1 MTERRAHIVPRTPV
15 SSVRVLSASPY
26 SRRQT
31 QCASAPV
38 AEPSV
43 VQTVY
48 AVSFRKQLRRTALP
62 VLLTVLLTM
71 AASCSREP
79 VGGGEYGVYV
89 TVSSG
94 TSAGTSGATK
104 GMPDATDNDD
114 YRSIAIFAFTVPD
127 DRLAGYVCHHS
138 ISAGQTRFPMTL
150 DGSGTFDFYVI
161 LNPNSLN
168 SSDDFFEI
176 ADAAGD
182 RVDFPEQNVSSAVI
196 PDAIADLTP
205 ADIQSWRVRIREG
218 AESNMGSWDASG
230 NDWYAPMTNL
240 PGSGNTN
247 LRYTIPDTDVITN
260 IPISVTR
267 AVSKVRVWFRT
278 RGDRTEGPQER
289 VAYGPV
295 RWQDNPQT
303 LAPEVAPDAQRRYY
317 SIERMSLS
325 IPVEASGL
333 VSEAIDY
340 YAAADDPFTVE
351 NDTRYYYGNTVGE
364 SGFPDYDPDDLPDN
378 FYSNEYF
385 WQIWEYYIFPNI
397 YGGNAAG
404 ESTGTGTENITV
416 IDVDYAF
423 WQERGSYQYNGRYDY
438 GGYGNM
444 RYTYYYDWTSSF
456 EEETESS
463 GTKTIYLPPV
473 ERNTCINVWCALND
487 DTDRSFTYSVS
498 DWDETVEVDVPD
510 FN

>member
-15 SSVRVLSASPY
+15 FSVRVLTASPY

-104 GMPDATDNDD
+104 GMPDATDNED

-127 DRLAGYVCHHS
+127 GRLAGYVCHHS

-161 LNPNSLN
+161 LNPNSPN

-205 ADIQSWRVRIREG
+205 ADIQSWRVRIRDG
-218 AESNMGSWDASG
+218 AEDPEDSGYMGSWDGSG
-230 NDWYAPMTNL
+230 YGSKTWYAPMTNV

-247 LRYTIPDTDVITN
+247 LRYTVPDTDIITN

-267 AVSKVRVWFRT
+267 AVSKVRMMFVALNENTNIRQT
-278 RGDRTEGPQER
+278 INHINSITLTEHLYQAELYSNNSSGASVPDDCYYQDGSIHR
-289 VAYGPV
+289 VAETFGSGM
-295 RWQDNPQT
+295 NGE
-303 LAPEVAPDAQRRYY
+303 LVANKQ
-317 SIERMSLS
+317 
-325 IPVEASGL
+325 
-333 VSEAIDY
+333 
-340 YAAADDPFTVE
+340 
-351 NDTRYYYGNTVGE
+351 
-364 SGFPDYDPDDLPDN
+364 YDPDAVEDFHGLFDEKW
-378 FYSNEYF
+378 S
-385 WQIWEYYIFPNI
+385 YYIFPNMFSS
-397 YGGNAAG
+397 GDNV
-404 ESTGTGTENITV
+404 TTV
-416 IDVDYAF
+416 TV
-423 WQERGSYQYNGRYDY
+423 
-438 GGYGNM
+438 
-444 RYTYYYDWTSSF
+444 RYTYSVRTRNWRGWNDWNIQSDF
-456 EEETESS
+456 PKD
-463 GTKTIYLPPV
+463 KTINLPASG
-473 ERNTCINVWCALND
+473 RNTCINVWCALND
-487 DTDRSFTYSVS
+487 DTDRSFTYTVS

>member
-161 LNPNSLN
+161 LNPNSPN

-176 ADAAGD
+176 ADAAGE
-182 RVDFPEQNVSSAVI
+182 RVNFPEQGVSSAVI
-196 PDAIADLTP
+196 PEAIAGLAP
-205 ADIQSWRVRIREG
+205 ADIRSWRVRIREG
-218 AESNMGSWDASG
+218 AENDMGSWDGSG
-230 NDWYAPMTNL
+230 NGSKTWYAPMTNV

-247 LRYTIPDTDVITN
+247 LRYTVPDTDIITN

-267 AVSKVRVWFRT
+267 AVSKVRMMF
-278 RGDRTEGPQER
+278 
-289 VAYGPV
+289 VAKDEDYRDP
-295 RWQDNPQT
+295 
-303 LAPEVAPDAQRRYY
+303 Y
-317 SIERMSLS
+317 SSGGRNQAFESRNYLNDISLS
-325 IPVEASGL
+325 QPLSQAELYTETTGSVPEG
-333 VSEAIDY
+333 Y
-340 YAAADDPFTVE
+340 YDGNGTAVVQS
-351 NDTRYYYGNTVGE
+351 YGIGTAGRE
-364 SGFPDYDPDDLPDN
+364 IAKEDYDPNRVEDFQSL
-378 FYSNEYF
+378 FTRL
-385 WQIWEYYIFPNI
+385 WEYYLFPNMF
-397 YGGNAAG
+397 GSGSEN
-404 ESTGTGTENITV
+404 STD
-416 IDVDYAF
+416 IDV
-423 WQERGSYQYNGRYDY
+423 
-438 GGYGNM
+438 
-444 RYTYYYDWTSSF
+444 RYTYRSRTGVVGRGNNVVTWYEWIAEDKSVTVS
-456 EEETESS
+456 
-463 GTKTIYLPPV
+463 LPAFG
-473 ERNTCINVWCALND
+473 RNTCINVWCALND
-487 DTDRSFTYSVS
+487 ETDRSFTYTVS
-498 DWDETVEVDVPD
+498 DWDETVEVNVPD

>member
-1 MTERRAHIVPRTPV
+1 MV
-15 SSVRVLSASPY
+15 SSVRVLTASPY

-43 VQTVY
+43 VQT
-48 AVSFRKQLRRTALP
+48 VSFRKQLRRTALP

-104 GMPDATDNDD
+104 GMPDATDNED

-127 DRLAGYVCHHS
+127 DRLAGYVCHHI

-161 LNPNSLN
+161 LNPNSPN

-176 ADAAGD
+176 TDTSGNRVNFPKRQSGNASAFPSEIAA
-182 RVDFPEQNVSSAVI
+182 
-196 PDAIADLTP
+196 LTP
-205 ADIQSWRVRIREG
+205 SDIRSWRVRIRDG
-218 AESNMGSWDASG
+218 AEDPEDSGYMGSWDGSG
-230 NDWYAPMTNL
+230 KGSKTWYAPMTNV

-267 AVSKVRVWFRT
+267 AVSKVRMMFVALNENTNIRQT
-278 RGDRTEGPQER
+278 RNHINSITLTEHLYQAELYSSNSSGASVPDDCYYQDGSTHR
-289 VAYGPV
+289 VAETFGSGM
-295 RWQDNPQT
+295 NGE
-303 LAPEVAPDAQRRYY
+303 LVANKQ
-317 SIERMSLS
+317 
-325 IPVEASGL
+325 
-333 VSEAIDY
+333 
-340 YAAADDPFTVE
+340 
-351 NDTRYYYGNTVGE
+351 
-364 SGFPDYDPDDLPDN
+364 YDPDAVEN
-378 FYSNEYF
+378 FHGLFEEKWS
-385 WQIWEYYIFPNI
+385 YYIFPNMFSS
-397 YGGNAAG
+397 GDNV
-404 ESTGTGTENITV
+404 TTV
-416 IDVDYAF
+416 TV
-423 WQERGSYQYNGRYDY
+423 Q
-438 GGYGNM
+438 
-444 RYTYYYDWTSSF
+444 YTYSVRTRRGDWGRWNDWNIQSDF
-456 EEETESS
+456 PKD
-463 GTKTIYLPPV
+463 KTINLPASG
-473 ERNTCINVWCALND
+473 RNTCINVWCALND
-487 DTDRSFTYSVS
+487 DTDRSFTYTVS
-498 DWDETVEVDVPD
+498 DWDETVEVNVPD

>member
-176 ADAAGD
+176 ADADGE

-205 ADIQSWRVRIREG
+205 ADIQSWRVRIRDG
-218 AESNMGSWDASG
+218 AEDPKDSGYMGSWDGSG
-230 NDWYAPMTNL
+230 YGSKTWYAPMTNV

-247 LRYTIPDTDVITN
+247 LRYTVPDTDIITN

-267 AVSKVRVWFRT
+267 AVSKVRMMF
-278 RGDRTEGPQER
+278 
-289 VAYGPV
+289 VAKDEDYRDP
-295 RWQDNPQT
+295 
-303 LAPEVAPDAQRRYY
+303 Y
-317 SIERMSLS
+317 SRDGRNQAFESLNYLNDISLS
-325 IPVEASGL
+325 QPLSQAELYTETTGSVPEGYYDGNGTAVVQSYGSGTAGR
-333 VSEAIDY
+333 EIAK
-340 YAAADDPFTVE
+340 E
-351 NDTRYYYGNTVGE
+351 
-364 SGFPDYDPDDLPDN
+364 DYDPNQVED
-378 FYSNEYF
+378 F
-385 WQIWEYYIFPNI
+385 QILFTRLWEYYLFPNMF
-397 YGGNAAG
+397 GSGSEN
-404 ESTGTGTENITV
+404 STD
-416 IDVDYAF
+416 IDV
-423 WQERGSYQYNGRYDY
+423 
-438 GGYGNM
+438 
-444 RYTYYYDWTSSF
+444 RYTYHSRTGVVVGWGNNDVTWNRWIAEDKSVTVS
-456 EEETESS
+456 
-463 GTKTIYLPPV
+463 LPAFG
-473 ERNTCINVWCALND
+473 RNTCINVWCALND
-487 DTDRSFTYSVS
+487 ETDRSFTYTVS
-498 DWDETVEVDVPD
+498 DWDETVEVNVPD

>member
-1 MTERRAHIVPRTPV
+1 MTERRAHIIPRTMV
-15 SSVRVLSASPY
+15 SSVRVLTASPY

-38 AEPSV
+38 AELSV
-43 VQTVY
+43 VHT
-48 AVSFRKQLRRTALP
+48 VSFRKQLRRTALP

-161 LNPNSLN
+161 LNPNSPN

-176 ADAAGD
+176 TDASGN
-182 RVDFPEQNVSSAVI
+182 RVNFPERQSGNAFPSE
-196 PDAIADLTP
+196 IAALTP
-205 ADIQSWRVRIREG
+205 SDIRSWRVRIREG
-218 AESNMGSWDASG
+218 AESDMGSWDGSG
-230 NDWYAPMTNL
+230 NGSKTWYAPMTNV

-267 AVSKVRVWFRT
+267 AVSKVRMMF
-278 RGDRTEGPQER
+278 
-289 VAYGPV
+289 VAKDEDY
-295 RWQDNPQT
+295 RDS
-303 LAPEVAPDAQRRYY
+303 Y
-317 SIERMSLS
+317 SLGGRNQAFESWNYLNDISLS
-325 IPVEASGL
+325 QPLSQAELYTETTGSVPEG
-333 VSEAIDY
+333 Y
-340 YAAADDPFTVE
+340 YDGNGTAVVQS
-351 NDTRYYYGNTVGE
+351 YGNGT
-364 SGFPDYDPDDLPDN
+364 SGREIAKEDYDPNRVEDFQSL
-378 FYSNEYF
+378 FTRL
-385 WQIWEYYIFPNI
+385 WEYYLFPNMF
-397 YGGNAAG
+397 GSGSEN
-404 ESTGTGTENITV
+404 STD
-416 IDVDYAF
+416 IDV
-423 WQERGSYQYNGRYDY
+423 
-438 GGYGNM
+438 
-444 RYTYYYDWTSSF
+444 RYTYRSRTGEVGWRNNNVTWNGWIAKDKSVTVS
-456 EEETESS
+456 
-463 GTKTIYLPPV
+463 LPAFG
-473 ERNTCINVWCALND
+473 RNTCINVWCALND
-487 DTDRSFTYSVS
+487 DTDRSFTYTVS

>member
-15 SSVRVLSASPY
+15 FSVRVLTASPY

-31 QCASAPV
+31 QCASATV

-127 DRLAGYVCHHS
+127 GRLAGYVCHHS

-150 DGSGTFDFYVI
+150 SGSGTFDFYVI
-161 LNPNSLN
+161 LNPNS
-168 SSDDFFEI
+168 SDPSDDFFEI
-176 ADAAGD
+176 ADADGE
-182 RVDFPEQNVSSAVI
+182 RVNFPEQGVSSAVI
-196 PDAIADLTP
+196 PEAIAALTP
-205 ADIQSWRVRIREG
+205 SDIRSWRVRIREG
-218 AESNMGSWDASG
+218 AESDMGSRDASG
-230 NDWYAPMTNL
+230 NDWYAPMTNV

-247 LRYTIPDTDVITN
+247 LRYTVPDTDIITN

-267 AVSKVRVWFRT
+267 AVSKVRMMF
-278 RGDRTEGPQER
+278 
-289 VAYGPV
+289 VAKDEDYRDP
-295 RWQDNPQT
+295 
-303 LAPEVAPDAQRRYY
+303 Y
-317 SIERMSLS
+317 SLGGRNQAFESRNYLNDISLS
-325 IPVEASGL
+325 QPLSQAELYTETTGSVPEG
-333 VSEAIDY
+333 Y
-340 YAAADDPFTVE
+340 YDGNGTAVVQS
-351 NDTRYYYGNTVGE
+351 YGKGTAGRE
-364 SGFPDYDPDDLPDN
+364 IAKKDYDPNRVEDFQSL
-378 FYSNEYF
+378 FTRL
-385 WQIWEYYIFPNI
+385 WEYYLFPNMF
-397 YGGNAAG
+397 GSGSEN
-404 ESTGTGTENITV
+404 STD
-416 IDVDYAF
+416 IDV
-423 WQERGSYQYNGRYDY
+423 
-438 GGYGNM
+438 
-444 RYTYYYDWTSSF
+444 RYTYRSRTGKVDGGNNYVTWNKWIAEGKSVTVS
-456 EEETESS
+456 
-463 GTKTIYLPPV
+463 LPAFG
-473 ERNTCINVWCALND
+473 RNTCINVWCALND
-487 DTDRSFTYSVS
+487 ETDRSFTYTVS
-498 DWDETVEVDVPD
+498 DWDETVEVNVPD